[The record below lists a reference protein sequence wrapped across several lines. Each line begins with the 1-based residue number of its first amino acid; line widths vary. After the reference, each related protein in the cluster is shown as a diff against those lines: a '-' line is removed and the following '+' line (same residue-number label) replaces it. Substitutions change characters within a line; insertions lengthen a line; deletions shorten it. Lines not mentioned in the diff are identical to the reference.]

1 MTQLLQQHWGVA
13 GGQEEEPVAWQRTE
27 THDVHWPAWTSRRPS
42 TWQEHVAKI
51 LSDQEVHGW
60 ISRLCFQKMAALEGH
75 ATFPFTRCIRQ
86 GSVALAQHGKAD
98 LVECRARIEE
108 NKWTSTLRHAQEE
121 IIKSAA
127 LCGRTSIGS
136 CLTRRRTWSR

>member
-13 GGQEEEPVAWQRTE
+13 GGHEEEPVAWQRKE
-27 THDVHWPAWTSRRPS
+27 THEVHWPAWTSRRLS

-60 ISRLCFQKMAALEGH
+60 ITGFVSRNGSLEGH

-86 GSVALAQHGKAD
+86 GSVALAQHGKAG
-98 LVECRARIEE
+98 LVEC
-108 NKWTSTLRHAQEE
+108 
-121 IIKSAA
+121 
-127 LCGRTSIGS
+127 
-136 CLTRRRTWSR
+136 